1 MATPNVAAARPRVV
15 VTFNETSEMDDG
27 TSTAVVSVAEVAAL
41 AILAV
46 ERWTKVG
53 RVHGARRTDGSI

>member
-1 MATPNVAAARPRVV
+1 MV

-27 TSTAVVSVAEVAAL
+27 TRTAARSVAEVAAL

-46 ERWTKVG
+46 EREDEG
-53 RVHGARRTDGSI
+53 RARAWGKTTER

>member
-15 VTFNETSEMDDG
+15 VTFNETSEDDG
-27 TSTAVVSVAEVAAL
+27 TTTDVVSVAEVAAL

-46 ERWTKVG
+46 ERRAKVE
-53 RVHGARRTDGSI
+53 RVHGTRLPDGLI

>member
-1 MATPNVAAARPRVV
+1 
-15 VTFNETSEMDDG
+15 MDDG
-27 TSTAVVSVAEVAAL
+27 TSTAVVSVAEVAPL

-53 RVHGARRTDGSI
+53 RVHGAKIPNG